1 MSDPSVVFFLQE
13 ILAGWQKEC
22 LAEEGGLEILLSMNG
37 RDKGSTRFT
46 MDQISLT
53 DQTCPSPSDKW
64 RFSYPFGWSKH
75 AMENS
80 GFDVVL

>member
-22 LAEEGGLEILLSMNG
+22 LAEEGGLEILLSMNC

-53 DQTCPSPSDKW
+53 DQTCPSPDEEREEEVKTGKLMVSETK
-64 RFSYPFGWSKH
+64 
-75 AMENS
+75 
-80 GFDVVL
+80 